1 MWLPVSRVQE
11 FPYAFPFIL
20 SLRIWDLLEYRMWP
34 GPLWNIGC
42 DCLGLRYRSI
52 LLSILFA
59 VWTKNLRP
67 TGISEVTRT
76 LVKYRMWLLG
86 SKVQIYPSFYP
97 LCCLNR
103 HTHAHIH
110 THAHTNNH
118 SLHDHDK
125 NTEEHRIFGY
135 SRVGDHSRRASRA
148 AALIGIGFRRWSSFS
163 EKKHDKNTEENR
175 IFGGTRESGTIRV
188 ALRAPLR

>member
-52 LLSILFA
+52 LISILFA
-59 VWTKNLRP
+59 
-67 TGISEVTRT
+67 
-76 LVKYRMWLLG
+76 
-86 SKVQIYPSFYP
+86 
-97 LCCLNR
+97 CLNK

-175 IFGGTRESGTIRV
+175 IFGGTRESGSIRV